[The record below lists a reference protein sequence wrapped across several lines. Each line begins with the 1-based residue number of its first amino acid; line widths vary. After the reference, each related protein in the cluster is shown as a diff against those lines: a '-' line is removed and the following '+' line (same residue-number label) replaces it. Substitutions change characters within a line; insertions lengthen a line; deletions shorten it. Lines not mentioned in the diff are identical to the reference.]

1 MYKRWWFIF
10 NVVISFLLI
19 AAASAH
25 PADMFFQTHT
35 VEISTTGINV
45 TLEMIPGP
53 LLASNIWQEADLD
66 GNELIDFQES
76 RNWANTILK
85 YFVIT
90 LDQQPQPIEI
100 DSVIWPESVEALYS
114 ADEPITIQFS
124 ATWTEK
130 LSATHIVTVNNFYQ
144 NNLSVYW
151 FKIKSSTTIGFD
163 TPRQQ
168 NGLLTVPVS
177 KLDIDPMSELLNA
190 WESGKPTIPWVIQ
203 SLGLDEVAEQAASE
217 TNSGSGSRAILEGL
231 IKNDTLTPVFVFSAL
246 ALSFLLG
253 MLHAL
258 TPGHGKTIVAAYLVG
273 TNGKWFHAL
282 LLGGIVTIT
291 HTGSVLLIGV
301 LTLYLS
307 NSLFTPDLIA
317 KLEIFSGILIVLL
330 SAFLIYQRYPALKKN
345 LQYRKKTSIRFID
358 TTFPVNNEKQTIKL
372 NIPIEEI
379 SQDHT
384 HTPNQPGYIPRGN
397 NSKKQAPA
405 IEWQSM
411 IALGVSGGLI
421 PCPDAIAILLIAIT
435 IQRIAFGISMI
446 LTFSMGLAIVLIT
459 IGIIIVQGKN
469 IFRKLKFFDQV
480 GIWVPM
486 SSALIVLLV
495 GIGLIQGAIKNNIP
509 LNSSSPQTTQQ
520 LVTVDNP
527 PQFNIRNSSILFTA
541 MDVTY
546 QYQLFKYDISNANT
560 LQLANNDGGIW
571 DFSLSPDNQHIIYSI
586 PDEYNGSL
594 FVEIDLESNNEK
606 EILNCSNAYCA
617 NIEWHPD
624 GQYFLYSR
632 LDNATYNSLG
642 ISSIWWFDI
651 NTLET
656 NPLFQS
662 EDMPAY
668 NQNFST
674 DGKWISYATINPQQ
688 IRLYEV
694 ESGDSIIIPSETG
707 SEILWPPAG
716 ENVYII
722 DTSEF
727 EGYYIPKIYQYNL
740 STQEKILLLND
751 FRYDESLGSLS
762 PSGEWIAVNRRD
774 WSATSNYSGNQIWLI
789 SVDGKNQRIIS
800 DRKEAY
806 YSQTNWSPDG
816 RYLLYYISPLGDNK
830 DDVGIYYFDIE
841 TNEEHQLTNS
851 GNRPIWLPEITH

>member
-1 MYKRWWFIF
+1 MHKKWILLF
-10 NVVISFLLI
+10 VLISFINL

-25 PADMFFQTHT
+25 PADMFFQTHS

-45 TLEMIPGP
+45 TLEIIPGP

-76 RNWANTILK
+76 RNWANAILK

-90 LDQQPQPIEI
+90 LDQQAQPIEI
-100 DSVIWPESVEALYS
+100 NSVIWPESVKALYS

-124 ATWTEK
+124 TNWSEK
-130 LSATHIVTVNNFYQ
+130 LSATHVVAVNNFYQ

-151 FKIKSSTTIGFD
+151 FKIKGAGNIGFD

-168 NGLLTVPVS
+168 DGLLTVSVS
-177 KLDIDPMSELLNA
+177 KVNADPLNELLKV

-203 SLGLDEVAEQAASE
+203 SLGLDDVAEQATSE
-217 TNSGSGSRAILEGL
+217 TNSGGSRAILEGL
-231 IKNDTLTPVFVFSAL
+231 IKNQTLTPVFIFSAL
-246 ALSFLLG
+246 ALAFLLG

-317 KLEIFSGILIVLL
+317 NLEIFSGILIVLL

-411 IALGVSGGLI
+411 TALGVSGGLI

-446 LTFSMGLAIVLIT
+446 LTFSMGLAIVLVT

-469 IFRKLKFFDQV
+469 IFRKLKFFDHV

-486 SSALIVLLV
+486 FSALIVLIV
-495 GIGLIQGAIKNNIP
+495 GIGLIQSAIKNNVT
-509 LNSSSPQTTQQ
+509 NSTSPQPTQQ
-520 LVTVDNP
+520 LAPVEYT
-527 PQFNIRNSSILFTA
+527 PQFNIQISSILFTA
-541 MDVTY
+541 MDDKY
-546 QYQLFKYDISNANT
+546 QYQLFQYDIANGNT
-560 LQLANNDGGIW
+560 LQLTNYDGGIW
-571 DFSLSPDNQHIIYSI
+571 DFSLSPDNQYIIYTI
-586 PDEYNGSL
+586 PDKLGNGSV
-594 FVEIDLESNNEK
+594 FMEIDRITNENK
-606 EILNCSNAYCA
+606 VLLNCSDAYCS

-632 LDNATYNSLG
+632 LNNATNNNLG
-642 ISSIWWFDI
+642 ISSIWWFDT
-651 NTLET
+651 NTMET
-656 NPLFQS
+656 NPLFQN

-668 NQNFST
+668 NQKFSKN
-674 DGKWISYATINPQQ
+674 GKWISYATINPQQ
-688 IRLYEV
+688 LRLYNIED
-694 ESGDSIIIPSETG
+694 GTNIIIPSQTG
-707 SEILWPPAG
+707 SEVLWPPSG
-716 ENVYII
+716 EDIYII
-722 DTSEF
+722 DTAEF
-727 EGYYIPKIYQYNL
+727 NDYFIPKLFKFNL
-740 STQEKILLLND
+740 STQKMELLINEFD
-751 FRYDESLGSLS
+751 FDESLGAFS
-762 PSGEWIAVNRRD
+762 PTGEWITVNRRD
-774 WSATSNYSGNQIWLI
+774 WSTNSNYSGNQIWLI
-789 SVDGKNQRIIS
+789 SPDGKNQRIIS